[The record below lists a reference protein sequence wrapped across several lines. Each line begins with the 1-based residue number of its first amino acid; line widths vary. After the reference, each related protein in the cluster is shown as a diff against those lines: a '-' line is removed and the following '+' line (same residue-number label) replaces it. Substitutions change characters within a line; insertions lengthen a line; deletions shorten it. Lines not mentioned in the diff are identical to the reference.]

1 MKKPLKIYSPFDI
14 IAIPFPFRDKLEQR
28 KRPALVLS
36 SEKFNSS
43 SAIEISQLINNS
55 ETYSNKDIV
64 ISGEIVDVCPMKG
77 CWIEVKDFN
86 SNHSVRVKVK
96 DDVIVFPEN
105 SKGNHVIASGTFTK
119 IEFSEEKAIQW
130 KMHLAEEK
138 GIILSRENIR
148 LQPSDLVEYR
158 LNGIGAE
165 IINLN

>member
-1 MKKPLKIYSPFDI
+1 MSLFRSL
-14 IAIPFPFRDKLEQR
+14 IAIFFITLFSCSPSETS
-28 KRPALVLS
+28 LS
-36 SEKFNSS
+36 LGEKFNSS

-55 ETYSNKDIV
+55 GTYSNKDIV